1 MTNFRGSSELL
12 EAFIRT
18 KNRRFMCSQCSIITI
33 FCRLFVSSIP
43 RPCLPAGRPF
53 LHPPS
58 PSGYGR
64 AGRREGG
71 KKKKN
76 FPFPPG
82 GGGGGGWGLLG
93 IRGWRFARRN

>member
-64 AGRREGG
+64 AGRRKGGTKQKHSLLPFGGEGL
-71 KKKKN
+71 
-76 FPFPPG
+76 G
-82 GGGGGGWGLLG
+82 GGAVGD
-93 IRGWRFARRN
+93 RGVVVRKA